1 MPQSGQFDQ
10 KSNAGRDD
18 VTEASALTHSVADGA
33 WQGAAARSRCRTN
46 SRRGFTD
53 PEQRSYAPVDSV
65 GRAFKVLRAVNKLG
79 VASVNEIFEETRVPK
94 STIVR
99 MLETLM
105 HEGYVARDNMCG
117 GYHVTCRTHELTA
130 GRDGIAQMIE
140 VARPHALELT
150 ASTKCPIGIG
160 VLDGDAIAV
169 RYWTGAVSPL
179 AHTNT
184 VLGQRADLLH
194 SAMGRAFMAFCPPE
208 QMRAHVARMRATPE
222 LQFGAAEERR
232 LHALLAGIR
241 KDGYAMRDPA
251 TKPFCTITLATAI
264 KIGDAVHGLIS
275 LSLFKSA
282 IERRDLAEKI
292 VGPLQ
297 QTTAAIGRALA
308 LVRDDG
314 RARATTGVEPGF

>member
-1 MPQSGQFDQ
+1 M
-10 KSNAGRDD
+10 
-18 VTEASALTHSVADGA
+18 TEARALTHTVAANAANLGDVWSVGIP
-33 WQGAAARSRCRTN
+33 AAARSRCRTN
-46 SRRGFTD
+46 SRRGLTD
-53 PEQRSYAPVDSV
+53 PKQRSYAPVESV

-79 VASVNEIFEETRVPK
+79 VASINQIFEETHVPK

-99 MLETLM
+99 MLETLL

-130 GRDGIAQMIE
+130 GLSGIAQMIE

-150 ASTKCPIGIG
+150 ARTKCPIGIG

-169 RYWTGAVSPL
+169 RYWTGAISPH

-184 VLGQRADLLH
+184 VLGQRAELLR
-194 SAMGRAFMAFCPPE
+194 SAMGRAFLAFCPPD
-208 QMRAHVARMRATPE
+208 QMRAHVTRLRNAPD
-222 LQFGAAEERR
+222 QHFGEAEERR
-232 LHALLAGIR
+232 LNALLAGIR

-275 LSLFKSA
+275 ISLFKSA

-292 VGPLQ
+292 IGPLQ
-297 QTTAAIGRALA
+297 ETTAAIGRTLA

-314 RARATTGVEPGF
+314 RPRAATGVEPGF